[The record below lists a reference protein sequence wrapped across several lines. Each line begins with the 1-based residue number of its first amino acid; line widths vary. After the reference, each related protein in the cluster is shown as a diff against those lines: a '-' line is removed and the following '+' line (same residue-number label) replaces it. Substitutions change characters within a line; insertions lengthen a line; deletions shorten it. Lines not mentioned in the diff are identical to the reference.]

1 MLRILYPKMY
11 VSSILEIQ
19 PALLK
24 ELGLKAILFDLD
36 NTIVRRDAER
46 FSPAVAKWLTEL
58 REWDFKLAIV
68 SNNSRKRVDTIAGLM
83 DLPSV
88 PRAVKPW
95 VAPFRRAMKL
105 TGTSPRETALV
116 GDQIFTDILG
126 GNLSGLYTILVV
138 PMKGKEFWGTRLI
151 SRPLEKIVLA
161 RLKKRPEVFHG
172 KWD

>member
-36 NTIVRRDAER
+36 NTIVRIDAER

-95 VAPFRRAMKL
+95 VAPFHRAMKL

-116 GDQIFTDILG
+116 GDQIFTDVLAAR
-126 GNLSGLYTILVV
+126 LVPVYAILVKPRFESEAWNV
-138 PMKGKEFWGTRLI
+138 RIKR
-151 SRPLEKIVLA
+151 SLEKPFLRNI
-161 RLKKRPEVFHG
+161 RFTE
-172 KWD
+172 